1 MSFIKRSKLIVPVL
15 TGTLIFS
22 CYGYSKYKALE
33 TENNQLKQKLD
44 NDKNDNNISYK
55 ISVDEIKEIN
65 NKNINLILY
74 ESNFTNY
81 NASLDDYTFFGIDAD
96 VNTKFKFN
104 VVIDLSKA
112 ETNIHKDKI
121 MVNIN
126 KEDIKLNTI
135 EINRVK
141 IDYHLNIIN
150 QFRGNRIVELESEIL
165 TKTYDEIERI
175 VTKEYK
181 LNKELYQLRLM
192 EKLDKLYPQ
201 DVEVIIN

>member
-22 CYGYSKYKALE
+22 CYGYIKYKTLE

-55 ISVDEIKEIN
+55 TSVDEIKEIN

-81 NASLDDYTFFGIDAD
+81 NASLDDCTFFGIDAE

-112 ETNIHKDKI
+112 EINNHKDKI
-121 MVNIN
+121 IVNIN

-135 EINRVK
+135 EIDRVK

>member
-22 CYGYSKYKALE
+22 CYGYSKYKTLE

-44 NDKNDNNISYK
+44 NNKDDNNISYK
-55 ISVDEIKEIN
+55 TSVDEIKEIN

-74 ESNFTNY
+74 ESDFTNY

-112 ETNIHKDKI
+112 EINNHKDKI

-135 EINRVK
+135 EIDRVK

>member
-33 TENNQLKQKLD
+33 TENNHLKQKLD
-44 NDKNDNNISYK
+44 KDKNDNNISYK
-55 ISVDEIKEIN
+55 TSVDEIKEIN
-65 NKNINLILY
+65 NKNIDLILY

-112 ETNIHKDKI
+112 EINNHKDKI
-121 MVNIN
+121 IVNIN

-135 EINRVK
+135 EIDRVK
-141 IDYHLNIIN
+141 IQYHLNIIN

-181 LNKELYQLRLM
+181 LNKELYQLRLI
-192 EKLDKLYPQ
+192 EKLNKLYPQ

>member
-22 CYGYSKYKALE
+22 CYEYSKYKALE

-44 NDKNDNNISYK
+44 KDKNDNNISYK
-55 ISVDEIKEIN
+55 TSVDEIKEIN

-104 VVIDLSKA
+104 VVIDLSKV
-112 ETNIHKDKI
+112 EINNHKDKI
-121 MVNIN
+121 IVNIN

-135 EINRVK
+135 EIDRVK

-150 QFRGNRIVELESEIL
+150 QFRGNRIVELESEIM

-175 VTKEYK
+175 VNKEYK
-181 LNKELYQLRLM
+181 LNKE
-192 EKLDKLYPQ
+192 
-201 DVEVIIN
+201 

>member
-44 NDKNDNNISYK
+44 KDKNDNNISYK
-55 ISVDEIKEIN
+55 TSVEEIKEIN
-65 NKNINLILY
+65 NKNIDLILY

>member
-55 ISVDEIKEIN
+55 TSVEEIKEIN
-65 NKNINLILY
+65 NKNIDLILY

>member
-22 CYGYSKYKALE
+22 CYGYIKYKTLE

-44 NDKNDNNISYK
+44 NNKDDNNISYK
-55 ISVDEIKEIN
+55 TSVDEIKEIN

-74 ESNFTNY
+74 ESDFTNY

-112 ETNIHKDKI
+112 EINNHKDKI

-135 EINRVK
+135 EIDRVK

-150 QFRGNRIVELESEIL
+150 QFRGNRIVKLESEIL

>member
-44 NDKNDNNISYK
+44 NNKNDNDISYK
-55 ISVDEIKEIN
+55 TSVDEIKEIN

-74 ESNFTNY
+74 ESDFTNY

-104 VVIDLSKA
+104 VVINLSKA
-112 ETNIHKDKI
+112 EINNHKDKI
-121 MVNIN
+121 IVNIN
-126 KEDIKLNTI
+126 KEDIRLNTI
-135 EINRVK
+135 VIDRVK

-150 QFRGNRIVELESEIL
+150 QFRGNKIVELESEIL

-181 LNKELYQLRLM
+181 LNKELYQLRLI
-192 EKLDKLYPQ
+192 EKLNKLYPQ

>member
-22 CYGYSKYKALE
+22 CYGYIKYKALE
-33 TENNQLKQKLD
+33 TENKQLKQKLD

-55 ISVDEIKEIN
+55 TSVDEIKEIN
-65 NKNINLILY
+65 NKNIDLILY

-104 VVIDLSKA
+104 VVIDLSKV
-112 ETNIHKDKI
+112 EINNHKDKI
-121 MVNIN
+121 TVNMN

-135 EINRVK
+135 DIDRVK

>member
-44 NDKNDNNISYK
+44 NNKNNNDISYK
-55 ISVDEIKEIN
+55 TSVDEIKEIN

-74 ESNFTNY
+74 ESDFTNY

-104 VVIDLSKA
+104 VVIDLSKT
-112 ETNIHKDKI
+112 EINIYKDKI

-135 EINRVK
+135 EIDRVK

-165 TKTYDEIERI
+165 TKTYDEIDRI

-181 LNKELYQLRLM
+181 LNKELYQLRLI
-192 EKLDKLYPQ
+192 EKLNKLYPQ

>member
-44 NDKNDNNISYK
+44 NNKNDNDISYK
-55 ISVDEIKEIN
+55 TSVDEIKEIN

-74 ESNFTNY
+74 ESDFTNY

-135 EINRVK
+135 EIDRVK

-150 QFRGNRIVELESEIL
+150 QFRGNRIVELESEIM

-181 LNKELYQLRLM
+181 LNKELYQLRLI
-192 EKLDKLYPQ
+192 EKLNKLYPQ

>member
-44 NDKNDNNISYK
+44 KDKNDNNISYK
-55 ISVDEIKEIN
+55 TSVEEIKEIN
-65 NKNINLILY
+65 NKNIDLILY

-104 VVIDLSKA
+104 VVIDLSKV
-112 ETNIHKDKI
+112 EINNHKDKI
-121 MVNIN
+121 IVNIN
-126 KEDIKLNTI
+126 KEDIRLNTI
-135 EINRVK
+135 EIDRVK

>member
-22 CYGYSKYKALE
+22 CYGYSKYKTLE

-44 NDKNDNNISYK
+44 NNKDDNNISYK
-55 ISVDEIKEIN
+55 TSVDEIKEIN

-112 ETNIHKDKI
+112 EINNHKDKI
-121 MVNIN
+121 IVNIN

-135 EINRVK
+135 EIDRVK

-150 QFRGNRIVELESEIL
+150 QFRGNRIVELESEIM

>member
-22 CYGYSKYKALE
+22 CYGYSKYKILE

-44 NDKNDNNISYK
+44 NDKNDNDISYK
-55 ISVDEIKEIN
+55 TSVDEIKEIN

-104 VVIDLSKA
+104 VVIDLTKA
-112 ETNIHKDKI
+112 KINNHKDKI
-121 MVNIN
+121 IVNIN

-135 EINRVK
+135 EIDRVK

-181 LNKELYQLRLM
+181 LNKELYQLRLI
-192 EKLDKLYPQ
+192 EKLNKLYPQ

>member
-22 CYGYSKYKALE
+22 CYGYSKYKVLE

-44 NDKNDNNISYK
+44 NNKNNNDISYK
-55 ISVDEIKEIN
+55 TSVDEIKEIN

-81 NASLDDYTFFGIDAD
+81 NVNLDDYTFFGIDAD

-112 ETNIHKDKI
+112 EINNHKDKI
-121 MVNIN
+121 IVNIN

-135 EINRVK
+135 EIDRVK

-181 LNKELYQLRLM
+181 LNKELYQLRLI
-192 EKLDKLYPQ
+192 EKLNKLYPQ

>member
-44 NDKNDNNISYK
+44 NNRNDNDISYK
-55 ISVDEIKEIN
+55 TSVDEIKEIN

-74 ESNFTNY
+74 ESDFTNY

-112 ETNIHKDKI
+112 ETNIYKDKI

-135 EINRVK
+135 EIDRVK

-181 LNKELYQLRLM
+181 LNKELYQLRLI
-192 EKLDKLYPQ
+192 EKLNKLYPQ

>member
-22 CYGYSKYKALE
+22 CYGYSKYKILE

-55 ISVDEIKEIN
+55 TSVDEIKEIN
-65 NKNINLILY
+65 NKNIDLTLY

-112 ETNIHKDKI
+112 EINNHKDKI
-121 MVNIN
+121 IVNIN
-126 KEDIKLNTI
+126 KEDIRLNTI
-135 EINRVK
+135 VIDRVK

>member
-15 TGTLIFS
+15 TWTLIFS

-33 TENNQLKQKLD
+33 TENNQLKQKLNNKKNN
-44 NDKNDNNISYK
+44 NDISYK
-55 ISVDEIKEIN
+55 TSVDEIKEIN

-121 MVNIN
+121 IVNIN
-126 KEDIKLNTI
+126 KEDIRLNTI
-135 EINRVK
+135 EIDRVK

>member
-22 CYGYSKYKALE
+22 CYGYIKYKTLE

-44 NDKNDNNISYK
+44 NNKNNNDISYK
-55 ISVDEIKEIN
+55 TSVDEIKEIN

-74 ESNFTNY
+74 ESDFTNY

-96 VNTKFKFN
+96 INTKFKFN

-135 EINRVK
+135 EIDRVK

-150 QFRGNRIVELESEIL
+150 QFRGNRIVELESEIM

>member
-22 CYGYSKYKALE
+22 CYGYSKYKILE

-44 NDKNDNNISYK
+44 NDKNDNDISYK
-55 ISVDEIKEIN
+55 TSVDEIKEIN
-65 NKNINLILY
+65 NKNIDLTLY

-112 ETNIHKDKI
+112 EINNHKDKI
-121 MVNIN
+121 IVNIN
-126 KEDIKLNTI
+126 KEDIRLNTI
-135 EINRVK
+135 VIDRVK

-181 LNKELYQLRLM
+181 LNKELYQLRLI
-192 EKLDKLYPQ
+192 EKLNKLYPQ

>member
-55 ISVDEIKEIN
+55 TSVDEIKEIN
-65 NKNINLILY
+65 NKNIDLILY

-112 ETNIHKDKI
+112 EINNHKDKI
-121 MVNIN
+121 IVNIN

-135 EINRVK
+135 EIDRVK

-181 LNKELYQLRLM
+181 LNKELYQLRLI
-192 EKLDKLYPQ
+192 EKLNKLYPQ

>member
-22 CYGYSKYKALE
+22 CYGYSKYKILE

-44 NDKNDNNISYK
+44 KDKNDNNISYK
-55 ISVDEIKEIN
+55 TSVDEIKEIN

-74 ESNFTNY
+74 ESDFTNY

-104 VVIDLSKA
+104 VVIDLSKV
-112 ETNIHKDKI
+112 EINNHKDKI
-121 MVNIN
+121 IVNIN

-135 EINRVK
+135 EIDRVK

-181 LNKELYQLRLM
+181 LNKELYQLRLI
-192 EKLDKLYPQ
+192 EKLNKLYPQ